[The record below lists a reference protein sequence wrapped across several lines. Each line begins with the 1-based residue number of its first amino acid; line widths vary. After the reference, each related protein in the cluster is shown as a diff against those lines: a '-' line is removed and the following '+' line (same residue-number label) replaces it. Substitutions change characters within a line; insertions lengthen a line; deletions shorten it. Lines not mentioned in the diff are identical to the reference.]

1 MCFPIFCR
9 VCRVLSFAVPQSI
22 RFRLST
28 RRLQRAASAP
38 HLWNPFHA
46 PFPPSVCCAF
56 LNNSQSLSAR
66 FCHSSSSAPF
76 SAERNENSIS
86 SGISS
91 EVPVSSIFRKL
102 GKHRFYHRS
111 NAYPHETSLEPVR
124 RSLSLRGRFEYCLKY
139 LLPTAAALESSVSS
153 ETADRA
159 SSITAFSTKCSL
171 SCLRSFPLL
180 TGFVLRRDSIKSRAN
195 FSSFKSPLFRSL
207 SIACP

>member
-46 PFPPSVCCAF
+46 PFLPSVCCAF

-86 SGISS
+86 SYISS
-91 EVPVSSIFRKL
+91 EFPVSSEFSASSESTV
-102 GKHRFYHRS
+102 FTSS

-180 TGFVLRRDSIKSRAN
+180 TGFVSVSYTHLTLPTRWSV
-195 FSSFKSPLFRSL
+195 
-207 SIACP
+207 